1 MEDIAMM
8 RKQYVSPMMET
19 FNFDTRQRLLFGSTV
34 DSITSD
40 GLFDEE
46 GQDVSIDDTPTDI
59 WKESY

>member
-1 MEDIAMM
+1 MM
-8 RKQYVSPMMET
+8 RKQYISPTMET
-19 FNFDTRQRLLFGSTV
+19 FNFDTRQRLLFGSMV

-46 GQDVSIDDTPTDI
+46 GQDVSFDDTPTDI